1 MLLIFGEETCLV
13 AYNMA
18 LGLSHSSCC
27 VCQAAVGSVV
37 DPTSGEKMEKSVFM
51 VFFAGDNART
61 KILKVWK
68 ALDFI

>member
-1 MLLIFGEETCLV
+1 MPLSHTNI
-13 AYNMA
+13 A
-18 LGLSHSSCC
+18 LGLPHRICF
-27 VCQAAVGSVV
+27 VFQAAVGSVV

-61 KILKVWK
+61 KILKVRI